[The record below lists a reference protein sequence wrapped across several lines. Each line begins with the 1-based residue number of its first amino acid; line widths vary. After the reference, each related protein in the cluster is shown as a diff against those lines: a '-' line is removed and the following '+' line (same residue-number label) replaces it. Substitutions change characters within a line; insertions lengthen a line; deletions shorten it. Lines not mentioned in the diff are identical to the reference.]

1 MRASAQ
7 YYFSTAPA
15 HSAPLPFLFL
25 LGHFQVGP
33 AWQLHPPTRAASSP
47 PATDAANA
55 ADSMSEITETS
66 RFSRPTSPP
75 FLALTDGEFPSADL
89 TELTGNPGFFTTT
102 DRIGA
107 HQSRRKPRPTRA
119 RTPFPRAI
127 QIRRRVS
134 PAPFPYRLPKPRP
147 AAAAVPAHHRWP
159 LSRDG
164 EEGPCSY
171 GATVGRTA
179 GHGGCSSGLP
189 WGFARAMVAE
199 SRLIARRSSCNAV
212 VPLRCVIG
220 GHCHLNSRYR
230 NHNQVHPS
238 FGFA

>member
-1 MRASAQ
+1 MA
-7 YYFSTAPA
+7 AP
-15 HSAPLPFLFL
+15 PLY
-25 LGHFQVGP
+25 
-33 AWQLHPPTRAASSP
+33 ASSFISSRNRCSKRCGFHVRDYRNLAILSP
-47 PATDAANA
+47 YLSSVSSANRWRISWRRFNRTHRKSRVLHHDRSNWCA
-55 ADSMSEITETS
+55 PILPETSAYSRADS
-66 RFSRPTSPP
+66 
-75 FLALTDGEFPSADL
+75 
-89 TELTGNPGFFTTT
+89 
-102 DRIGA
+102 
-107 HQSRRKPRPTRA
+107 
-119 RTPFPRAI
+119 FPRAI

-147 AAAAVPAHHRWP
+147 AAAAVHAHHRWP